1 MRKVETGAVRV
12 EFSGILRNNF
22 ERFFR
27 KIGSPGRPS
36 PNRCYDLFYLEI
48 EKSIEVS
55 LSLNRYYYC
64 ELKEEIIFVNLN
76 IGANIKPPKDRV
88 M

>member
-1 MRKVETGAVRV
+1 MENLNINLSVKELTDMVKETVGNSIQKSLNA
-12 EFSGILRNNF
+12 N
-22 ERFFR
+22 
-27 KIGSPGRPS
+27 K
-36 PNRCYDLFYLEI
+36 DQI